1 MRRSPI
7 GNTGVTV
14 TDLGFGAAPIGNLY
28 RAIDDETALLAVEA
42 AWEGGIRY
50 FDTAPHYGLGLS
62 ERRLGAALKQHP
74 RTEFTIST
82 KVGRLLVRNDAPTGS
97 DLENGFAVEDL
108 LRRERD
114 YSRDG
119 VVRSL
124 ESSLERL
131 DIDHIDIVYIHDP
144 EEHMEAAVRQAVPA
158 LIELR
163 GQGVVGA
170 VGVGMN
176 FVEPLRR
183 FVAETDVDIL
193 MVAGRWTLIDR
204 SAKPLLEECLTHG
217 VAVVSAAPFNSG
229 LLSRP
234 APPPDARFDYEQAP
248 PHLLDA
254 ARACASVCNA
264 HATTLPTA
272 ALQFPLRHPAVS
284 SVVAGMRT
292 AEQCVVNVE
301 WANAKIDEQLWA
313 ALPAPPA

>member
-1 MRRSPI
+1 MLRAVIKTARKHPTSSDRR
-7 GNTGVTV
+7 
-14 TDLGFGAAPIGNLY
+14 
-28 RAIDDETALLAVEA
+28 
-42 AWEGGIRY
+42 
-50 FDTAPHYGLGLS
+50 
-62 ERRLGAALKQHP
+62 
-74 RTEFTIST
+74 
-82 KVGRLLVRNDAPTGS
+82 
-97 DLENGFAVEDL
+97 DL

-131 DIDHIDIVYIHDP
+131 DVDHIDIVYIHDP
-144 EEHMEAAVRQAVPA
+144 EEHMEAAVREALPA
-158 LIELR
+158 LIDLR

-183 FVAETDVDIL
+183 FVTETDIDVL

-234 APPPDARFDYEQAP
+234 DPQPDARFDYEQAP
-248 PHLLDA
+248 PHVLDA
-254 ARACASVCNA
+254 VRACAGVCTA
-264 HATTLPTA
+264 HGTTLPEA

-301 WANAKIDEQLWA
+301 WARATIDEQLWA
-313 ALPAPPA
+313 ALPAPLG